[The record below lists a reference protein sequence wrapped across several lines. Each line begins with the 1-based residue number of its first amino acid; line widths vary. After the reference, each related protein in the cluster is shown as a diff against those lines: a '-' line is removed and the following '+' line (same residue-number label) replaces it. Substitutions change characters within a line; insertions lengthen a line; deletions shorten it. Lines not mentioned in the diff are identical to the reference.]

1 LVSSSLFLLL
11 GFQILLS
18 LYLLYLPVE
27 RLYQVPYLVSLLFI
41 CIFAL
46 VYQSLVGIYCFLE
59 LLKQGR
65 VIILVKKEKVVEIL
79 QLRLLDLVMF
89 ISLLE
94 LIVSLRGNERLIER
108 FEDKVKGRF
117 LLKLRRSVQV

>member
-1 LVSSSLFLLL
+1 
-11 GFQILLS
+11 
-18 LYLLYLPVE
+18 
-27 RLYQVPYLVSLLFI
+27 
-41 CIFAL
+41 L
-46 VYQSLVGIYCFLE
+46 VYKSLVGIYSFLE

-65 VIILVKKEKVVEIL
+65 VIILVKKEKVVETL

-89 ISLLE
+89 VSLLK

-117 LLKLRRSVQV
+117 FLVLRGSVQV